1 MPNLLLVLLTADVFV
16 LNDLSHQPGTGWIRC
31 DLPSSSAQSGIPE
44 KLVMDSTCLWGS
56 FMCWSTMH
64 GETESLPCS
73 LVSGLQRGNSA

>member
-1 MPNLLLVLLTADVFV
+1 MTYLISLALAGSDAICRLLQ
-16 LNDLSHQPGTGWIRC
+16 HK
-31 DLPSSSAQSGIPE
+31 SGIPE